1 MRRSY
6 SRFPWAKLLWLLLT
20 RFQAWCCWSQSL
32 EVAGLSPLWR
42 QQLPES
48 WYTRRIQVENLPG
61 PWRPVLQRQLQQLQ
75 LLLFQKWIA
84 GKTSAGSLDS
94 STTEDPSSRQKGK
107 GKKIYNTVFRFLHY
121 EKKINLIFKNYINI
135 YTYMYAH
142 THKVIVLQ
150 VPHFDDEFLIY
161 NLLRFWHNH

>member
-1 MRRSY
+1 
-6 SRFPWAKLLWLLLT
+6 
-20 RFQAWCCWSQSL
+20 
-32 EVAGLSPLWR
+32 
-42 QQLPES
+42 
-48 WYTRRIQVENLPG
+48 
-61 PWRPVLQRQLQQLQ
+61 VLQRQLQQLQ